1 MSDNLHTDIRCFVM
15 ICWVS
20 FRLRAL
26 FFVIIIVVM
35 LNVIMLSV
43 IMMIVIMLSVAGVI
57 GMALGLYSKPFF
69 LCNLRFVPIS

>member
-20 FRLRAL
+20 FRLNAL
-26 FFVIIIVVM
+26 FFIIIVVM

-43 IMMIVIMLSVAGVI
+43 IMMIGIMLSVAGVI
-57 GMALGLYSKPFF
+57 GMVLGLYSKHFF
-69 LCNLRFVPIS
+69 SL